1 MCATSCKG
9 FCALRRVLTLALGLA
24 DQGSALGVE
33 QIIPDPISARYDDI
47 PLLEQALNSTAATRS
62 VSVLHAPLASLP
74 EASLIKHAA

>member
-1 MCATSCKG
+1 MRRVQGFAQGGSAPHVCTSCKG

-47 PLLEQALNSTAATRS
+47 PLLER
-62 VSVLHAPLASLP
+62 H
-74 EASLIKHAA
+74 